1 MTKQKRSTNLH
12 SSYPKIKALANLS
25 IIKDQYG
32 EVEGARDDF
41 TKAIQMTEEIENK
54 ELLAFLYS
62 ELGVSFTYTNNLV
75 EARKNYEK
83 T

>member
-1 MTKQKRSTNLH
+1 M
-12 SSYPKIKALANLS
+12 A
-25 IIKDQYG
+25 
-32 EVEGARDDF
+32 
-41 TKAIQMTEEIENK
+41 EEIENK

-83 T
+83 SYSLYELFKNDERLS